1 MVSEGSPAPN
11 FRLVSHDGSVVEL
24 SELRGR
30 YVVLYFYPKAFT
42 SGCTLETQEFS
53 RLWNEFEKM
62 NVVVLGISTDSQ
74 ETQRRFAEKYG
85 VRFRLLSDKE
95 GNVAKAYGILR
106 PTGTAERVTFIVDP
120 EGRIVKIIRNVR
132 PDEHPRI
139 AMDYLRQLISS

>member
-1 MVSEGSPAPN
+1 MAPD
-11 FRLVSHDGSVVEL
+11 FKLISHDGTEVRL

-53 RLWNEFEKM
+53 KLWDDFERM
-62 NVVVLGISTDSQ
+62 GVIVLGISTDSP

-85 VRFRLLSDKE
+85 VRFKLLSDR
-95 GNVAKAYGILR
+95 GGDVARLYGVLR
-106 PTGTAERVTFIVDP
+106 PTGSAERVTFIVDP
-120 EGRIVKIIRNVR
+120 EGKVVRVIRNVR

-139 AMDYLRQLISS
+139 AMNYLRQVIKT

>member
-1 MVSEGSPAPN
+1 LAPD
-11 FRLVSHDGSVVEL
+11 FKLISHDGTEVRL

-53 RLWNEFEKM
+53 KLWDDFERM
-62 NVVVLGISTDSQ
+62 GVIVLGISTDSP

-85 VRFRLLSDKE
+85 VRFKLLSDR
-95 GNVAKAYGILR
+95 GGDVARLYGVLR
-106 PTGTAERVTFIVDP
+106 PTGSAERVTFIVDP
-120 EGRIVKIIRNVR
+120 EGKVVRVIRNVR

-139 AMDYLRQLISS
+139 AMNYLRQVIKT